1 MKTLHEIN
9 EEIESCILE
18 IEMHY
23 PELYYLL
30 EETPF
35 NANVWGKVVT
45 EEDLEDYLNTLKN
58 QLHTF
63 KKKEIKNNKNKLL

>member
-1 MKTLHEIN
+1 MNQIQQFN
-9 EEIESCILE
+9 EDIQACILE

-35 NANVWGKVVT
+35 KGIDSDAPISAA
-45 EEDLEDYLNTLKN
+45 DLEDYLNTLQE
-58 QLHTF
+58 QLRIIQQKINS
-63 KKKEIKNNKNKLL
+63 KK